1 MSTEDMI
8 SETGH
13 QCGGIKAVCDISAQA
28 VST

>member
-1 MSTEDMI
+1 MSTEDVI

-13 QCGGIKAVCDISAQA
+13 QCEGIKAVCCISTEA